1 MTKPYKEKIAI
12 IGHGFV
18 GKATEVGFSLNT
30 HISIIDPKQNTK
42 VSDLE
47 QFKPK
52 FVFVC
57 VPTPMEKSGAQNFS
71 IVLDVFN
78 ELSKLSFKPCVIL
91 KSTVTPENLD
101 SAKKILPNYVYNPEF
116 LREKYAKED
125 FINSKMIL
133 LGGMKPLQEKVK
145 KLYQEHSLCNT
156 TNFIFTDH
164 ATASLVKYSINSFLA
179 TKVLFFNQIKDIFE
193 ASNAGGDWEN
203 FINLIKLDPR
213 IGITHMDVPG
223 PDGKKGFGGACFTK
237 DTAALVEYSIKINK
251 KFSLLAKVINM
262 NNEIR
267 SLYNKLDK
275 REIDQNVNYDFD
287 KKLNS

>member
-1 MTKPYKEKIAI
+1 MIKTSKEKIAI

-30 HISIIDPKQNTK
+30 QIYIIDPKYNTK
-42 VSDLE
+42 VFDLE
-47 QFKPK
+47 EFKPK

-71 IVLDVFN
+71 VVLDVFD

-91 KSTVTPENLD
+91 KSTVTPENLN
-101 SAKKILPNYVYNPEF
+101 SAKKILPNFIYNPEF
-116 LREKYAKED
+116 LREKYAEED

-133 LGGMKPLQEKVK
+133 LGGKKLFLEKVK
-145 KLYQEHSLCNT
+145 KLYQDHSLCNT
-156 TNFIFTDH
+156 TNFIFTDQ
-164 ATASLVKYSINSFLA
+164 ATASLAKYSINSFLA

-193 ASNAGGDWEN
+193 ASNAVGDWES
-203 FINLIKLDPR
+203 FINIIKLDPR
-213 IGITHMDVPG
+213 IGISHMDVPG
-223 PDGKKGFGGACFTK
+223 HDGKKGFGGACFTK
-237 DTAALVEYSIKINK
+237 DTAALVEYSTKINK
-251 KFSLLAKVINM
+251 KFSLLAKAINI

-267 SLYNKLDK
+267 LQYDKLNK

-287 KKLNS
+287 K